1 LLATP
6 FVGGIA
12 DRLGRRPVLLA
23 STLGVGTGFILLFF
37 ARGGLLIAAALVT
50 IGIFESVLHP
60 TAAAVI
66 ADVAPREKLREHFA
80 MNRIASN
87 AGRVAGPA
95 LGAVLALWSLQL
107 VFLGSAIAILAGAA
121 AVAVFMPETLRRGA
135 PRNGDEAE
143 EDGDDEEEESLMALT
158 AAFRDRRLAGLLLPV
173 AALEIAVSW
182 IEAITPLYAD
192 AAGTLT
198 PSGIGMLFTYAGV
211 LGVIFQLPVTHASK
225 NMSGFATVLWS
236 GAVQALAFVCL
247 LYSPALLLLVV
258 AVTLLAFARMLSGPL
273 AQVIVAELAPRHAQA
288 TYQAAF
294 SVVFDLKDAAGPAI
308 GTWLYAL
315 SVPLT
320 WGSGAAASLGAA
332 FALAIAARSHER
344 R

>member
-1 LLATP
+1 
-6 FVGGIA
+6 
-12 DRLGRRPVLLA
+12 
-23 STLGVGTGFILLFF
+23 
-37 ARGGLLIAAALVT
+37 
-50 IGIFESVLHP
+50 
-60 TAAAVI
+60 
-66 ADVAPREKLREHFA
+66 
-80 MNRIASN
+80 M
-87 AGRVAGPA
+87 
-95 LGAVLALWSLQL
+95 
-107 VFLGSAIAILAGAA
+107 
-121 AVAVFMPETLRRGA
+121 
-135 PRNGDEAE
+135 
-143 EDGDDEEEESLMALT
+143 
-158 AAFRDRRLAGLLLPV
+158 
-173 AALEIAVSW
+173 SW

-225 NMSGFATVLWS
+225 NMTGFATVLWS
-236 GAVQALAFVCL
+236 GAVQALAFLCL
-247 LYSPALLLLVV
+247 LYSPALLLLVI

-273 AQVIVAELAPRHAQA
+273 AQVIVAELAPRNAQA

-320 WGSGAAASLGAA
+320 WGGGAVASLGAA

-344 R
+344 RQSPE